1 MRLMVILLLLLAF
14 LGCCSLLFFNI
25 WGRGQEKGDL
35 IAVINL
41 KGIIL
46 NTDSEGETI
55 NSDRVV
61 KVLDDISKK
70 SQYKG
75 ILLVVDSPGGM
86 AAPSLEISY
95 KINQIK
101 MQKPVVVYI
110 QNLGASGAY
119 YFSSAASYI
128 VSNPEAIIGSIGV
141 IISIPQIHKALDKIG
156 IQVINIKSGKYK
168 DSLSPYKPIS
178 DDQKN
183 YLQDLVMEYYYQFV
197 RDVAKNRGFKTE
209 KQIRELYSIA
219 DGRVFSS
226 RTALEYRL
234 IDEIGVIDDA
244 KNKIK
249 SMVKND
255 KVKFVE
261 IKLRQ
266 ISPLERLLGNTIS
279 DRVLPRL
286 RYGVWMILD

>member
-1 MRLMVILLLLLAF
+1 MVILLLLLAF

-25 WGRGQEKGDL
+25 WGGGQEKGDL

-209 KQIRELYSIA
+209 KQIKELYSIA

-266 ISPLERLLGNTIS
+266 ISPLERLLSNTIS

>member
-25 WGRGQEKGDL
+25 WGGGQEKGDL

-209 KQIRELYSIA
+209 KQIKELYSIA

-226 RTALEYRL
+226 GTALEYRL

-266 ISPLERLLGNTIS
+266 ISPLERLLSNTIS

>member
-25 WGRGQEKGDL
+25 WGGGQEKGDL

-209 KQIRELYSIA
+209 KQIKELYSIA

-266 ISPLERLLGNTIS
+266 ISPLERLLSNTIS